1 MKNNKCNCNKS
12 KYVLQWHITHLCNLR
27 CKHCYQEEY
36 NNHMPKED
44 FYNYLDK
51 FCDYIKE
58 KNVYPQINLTGGE
71 PLLHPNFFEFATEI
85 RKRNI
90 RLGILTNG
98 TMINEEVAKK
108 ISELNPVMVQVSLD
122 GIKETHD
129 DIRGNGN
136 FDKALIGVDN
146 LKKFGVKVL
155 VSFTAQKCNYKDYP
169 ELVKVCKK
177 HKVDKI
183 WWDRIVTYS
192 KEDTETKALS
202 TCEFKE
208 LIEITN
214 RLRKKHNIF
223 SKSFNVSNERALQF
237 IGSDDCGYVCG
248 AGGNLI
254 IFLADGS
261 VMPCRRIPFVI
272 GNIKED
278 TLENIINH
286 SSLMKE
292 LKNFYAP
299 IECYSCKNLLKCK
312 GGSKC
317 VTYAQIGNL
326 YQKDVNCFI

>member
-1 MKNNKCNCNKS
+1 MKNNRCNCKKS

-36 NNHMPKED
+36 NNHMTKED
-44 FYNYLDK
+44 FYDFLNK
-51 FCDYIKE
+51 FCDYIKD
-58 KNVYPQINLTGGE
+58 KNVFPQINLTGGE

-90 RLGILTNG
+90 KLGILTNG
-98 TMINEEVAKK
+98 TIIDEEVAKK
-108 ISELNPVMVQVSLD
+108 ISELNPVMVQISLD
-122 GIKETHD
+122 GNRETHD

-136 FDKALIGVDN
+136 FDKALKGIDN
-146 LKKFGVKVL
+146 LKKYKVKVL
-155 VSFTAQKCNYKDYP
+155 VSFTAQKCNYMDYS
-169 ELVKVCKK
+169 ELVKICKK

-192 KEDTETKALS
+192 KEDTENKALS
-202 TCEFKE
+202 TEEFKE
-208 LIEITN
+208 LVELTN
-214 RLRKKHNIF
+214 KLRKRYNIF

-237 IGSDDCGYVCG
+237 IGSNDCGYYCG

-278 TLENIINH
+278 TLGNIINH